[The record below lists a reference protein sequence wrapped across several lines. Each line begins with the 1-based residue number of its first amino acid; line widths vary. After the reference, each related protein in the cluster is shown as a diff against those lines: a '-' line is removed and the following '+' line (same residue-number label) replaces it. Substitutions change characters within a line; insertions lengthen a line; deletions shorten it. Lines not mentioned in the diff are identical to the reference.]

1 MASAKA
7 RKMQELREARGISAG
22 ELSRRLDVDE
32 ATIRRWEAGD
42 EEVGEGVLPRL
53 AESLGISQD
62 ALRHLGDEE
71 HHGRA

>member
-1 MASAKA
+1 MTSAKA
-7 RKMQELREARGISAG
+7 RKIQELREAHGISAG

-32 ATIRRWEAGD
+32 ETIRRWEAGD
-42 EEVGEGVLPRL
+42 EDVGEGVLPRL
-53 AESLGISQD
+53 AASLGVSQD